1 MKINKYIKKPK
12 LKKVN
17 KAEAFERLWGDGTR
31 TISNK
36 GKIENAKFPRKTD

>member
-36 GKIENAKFPRKTD
+36 GKIENAKFPGKSD